1 VTRKE
6 NTLDEKEDKK
16 DFLHSVPQPE
26 PEKKVVVKT
35 VSKPLVATRTCNVE
49 LETCVV
55 ELSAGQE
62 VHGLTRQERDH
73 LLFWGFVE

>member
-1 VTRKE
+1 MDTK
-6 NTLDEKEDKK
+6 DDKK

-26 PEKKVVVKT
+26 PEKKVVAKV
-35 VSKPLVATRTCNVE
+35 VSKPLVATRDCNVE
-49 LETCVV
+49 LDDCVV
-55 ELSAGQE
+55 ELAAGQE